1 MKLLFYRYGSICEPD
16 IIAGFQELGLEVS
29 ELTEEISN
37 KSVSPQEC
45 IHLVSNFL
53 LEHPMDFVFTVNF
66 YPSISEVC
74 NIFHIPYLCWIV
86 DSPVMELYTASV
98 QNPWN
103 RIFLFDRCIYQE
115 ISPLN
120 PDCVFYLPLATNVAQ
135 KDNLIR
141 SKSQRQLDT
150 FHANVSFIGSLYTEN
165 VPMTGFPKTFR
176 PTLRDI

>member
-98 QNPWN
+98 Q
-103 RIFLFDRCIYQE
+103 
-115 ISPLN
+115 
-120 PDCVFYLPLATNVAQ
+120 
-135 KDNLIR
+135 
-141 SKSQRQLDT
+141 
-150 FHANVSFIGSLYTEN
+150 
-165 VPMTGFPKTFR
+165 KT
-176 PTLRDI
+176 